1 MYNTTTEKVKEGQ
14 EIEAVAVIGQTFSY
28 VALAFGLFFFL
39 FACKYYFAILIALF
53 FGRAS
58 NGNGSNGT
66 NGVKSIQNG
75 VLSYIASLRGRNN
88 NGSDYNGGFDNVRKT
103 DEPFISIQLPF
114 YNEKNVAR
122 RVIKA
127 CSDIDYENYEII
139 IADDSRDE
147 TIEIMKELNLNTDGP
162 TVKFVHRNDRSGFKG
177 GALSKATNYMNP
189 KAKYAVVFDA
199 DFIPPPDILRRFLW
213 YFEGQDG
220 NGNNGHGETTN
231 GNGHRFADDVL
242 RHYENGQNGKNGKNG
257 SNGNGEELLDKVDD
271 WFERRKIGVVQGYQ
285 LHHLN
290 KNENWITKG
299 IRAEFSGG
307 YMIERVAQ
315 EFFGSM
321 KMITGSVFMIRAEI
335 LKNLG
340 WTHSITED
348 WDLTIRM
355 YLDGYKVLYTPLIQA
370 PAEIPTTIRALA
382 RQRMRWAEGH
392 TFAVKK
398 YFWDVLKSHNMT
410 GREKLEFVYFA
421 PYYLQSFF
429 FLIGTFFWVAAELL
443 GEHPFF
449 WTATFGWCL
458 ILSNLFALPLMSLSG
473 LFLEQTAKEDYS
485 GIFSFIV
492 LSYVLTPFQAYAAVK
507 GLLEKDEGGWVRT
520 LKTGSVTDRI
530 LQIRVRKLFSWIL
543 PRREAPRPQRTEEE
557 DRQRRRRPSAMA
569 LLFLLIMSTLIVW
582 VTAAAMSIPVGDSP
596 RTALSLE
603 YVNPA
608 VYVNG
613 INTNGILTHPNYTD
627 LGLVV
632 HTDTYTATS
641 KKWEVAW
648 EFYLHGP
655 LEEYYELDGDIDAL
669 LFLYSGEECEV
680 KLKIVIYDVTED
692 GKKIAKL
699 SKVFNDVELGGESPE
714 DPLVFNMG
722 AQKKK
727 KFDEGHSI
735 MLEISLKSEAG
746 TELKLDY
753 DSEDQ
758 HSRVEFPGMIMP
770 ESLLFLLILA
780 PVIPWIVVKL
790 RGRKKD
796 V

>member
-1 MYNTTTEKVKEGQ
+1 MYNTTTEKAKEGQ

-28 VALAFGLFFFL
+28 VALVFGLFFFL
-39 FACKYYFAILIALF
+39 FACKYYIAILIALF

-58 NGNGSNGT
+58 NGKGNGT
-66 NGVKSIQNG
+66 NGTNGTKSIQNG
-75 VLSYIASLRGRNN
+75 VLNYIASLRGQNN
-88 NGSDYNGGFDNVRKT
+88 NGSAYNDGFDNGKKI

-162 TVKFVHRNDRSGFKG
+162 TVKFIHRNERSGFKG

-242 RHYENGQNGKNGKNG
+242 RHYENGQNGKNGG
-257 SNGNGEELLDKVDD
+257 NGNGEELLDRVDD

-355 YLDGYKVLYTPLIQA
+355 YLAGYKVLYTPLIQA

-429 FLIGTFFWVAAELL
+429 FLVGTFFWVAAELL

-530 LQIRVRKLFSWIL
+530 LQIRVRRLFSWIL
-543 PRREAPRPQRTEEE
+543 PRREAPRAQRTEER

-569 LLFLLIMSTLIVW
+569 LLFLLLMSTLIVW
-582 VTAAAMSIPVGDSP
+582 VTAAAMSVPVDDSP
-596 RTALSLE
+596 ITALNLE
-603 YVNPA
+603 YVA
-608 VYVNG
+608 SGVTING
-613 INTNGILTHPNYTD
+613 KYTNMILTHPDYISLGTTRTDSYT
-627 LGLVV
+627 LSG
-632 HTDTYTATS
+632 TDWQ
-641 KKWEVAW
+641 KGWQ
-648 EFYLHGP
+648 FYLFGP
-655 LEEYYELDGDIDAL
+655 LEEDYQMKGSLNL
-669 LFLYSGEECEV
+669 HLFLHSDKEHEV
-680 KLKIVIYDVTED
+680 DMKVLVTDLDED
-692 GKKIAKL
+692 GETD
-699 SKVFNDVELGGESPE
+699 SKFSYQFKDVGVDDESPE
-714 DPLVFNMG
+714 EALMLPAEVI
-722 AQKKK
+722 KSI
-727 KFDEGHSI
+727 KFREGHSI
-735 MLEISLKSEAG
+735 IVEILFKGEDG
-746 TELKLDY
+746 WTFYLDY
-753 DSEDQ
+753 DSTEK
-758 HSRVEFPGMIMP
+758 HSRVDFPGMVMP
-770 ESLLFLLILA
+770 ESLLPLLILA
-780 PVIPWIVVKL
+780 PLIPGIVMKL
-790 RGRKKD
+790 RRRKD
-796 V
+796 DA

>member
-1 MYNTTTEKVKEGQ
+1 MCNTTTGKAKEGQ
-14 EIEAVAVIGQTFSY
+14 GIEAVALIGQLFSY
-28 VALAFGLFFFL
+28 VSLTFGIFFFL

-53 FGRAS
+53 AGRAS
-58 NGNGSNGT
+58 NGNGNG
-66 NGVKSIQNG
+66 NGKNGAKPAQNG
-75 VLSYIASLRGRNN
+75 ILGYIASLRGQSN
-88 NGSDYNGGFDNVRKT
+88 NGSTFNGRFENARKI

-122 RVIKA
+122 RVIEA
-127 CSDIDYENYEII
+127 CSNIDYENYEVI

-147 TIEIMKELNLNTDGP
+147 TIEIMKELNLNTEGP
-162 TVKFVHRNDRSGFKG
+162 TVKFVHRKDRSGFKG
-177 GALSKATNYMNP
+177 GALSKATNFMNP

-199 DFIPPPDILRRFLW
+199 DFIPPADILRRFLW

-220 NGNNGHGETTN
+220 NGNNGNGKPAN

-242 RHYENGQNGKNGKNG
+242 RYYENGQNDR
-257 SNGNGEELLDKVDD
+257 NGNGDELLDRVDD

-315 EFFGSM
+315 EFFGAM
-321 KMITGSVFMIRAEI
+321 KMITGSVFMIRTEI

-370 PAEIPTTIRALA
+370 PAEIPTTVRALA

-398 YFWDVLKSHNMT
+398 YFWDVLRSHNLT
-410 GREKLEFVYFA
+410 GREKLEFLYFA

-429 FLIGTFFWVAAELL
+429 FLIGTFFWVTAELL

-520 LKTGSVTDRI
+520 LKTGSITDRI
-530 LQIRVRKLFSWIL
+530 LQVRVRRLFSWIL
-543 PRREAPRPQRTEEE
+543 PRRETPRAQRQDE
-557 DRQRRRRPSAMA
+557 DERQRRRRPSAMA
-569 LLFLLIMSTLIVW
+569 LLFLLLMSSLIVW
-582 VTAAAMSIPVGDSP
+582 VTAAAMSVPVDDSP
-596 RTALSLE
+596 TTSLSME
-603 YVNPA
+603 YVA
-608 VYVNG
+608 SGVTING
-613 INTNGILTHPNYTD
+613 RQTNMILTHPDFTALGTTRTDSYT
-627 LGLVV
+627 LSG
-632 HTDTYTATS
+632 TDWQ
-641 KKWEVAW
+641 KGWL
-648 EFYLHGP
+648 FYLYGP
-655 LEEYYELDGDIDAL
+655 LEEDYQMKGSLDL
-669 LFLYSGEECEV
+669 HLFLYSDAERVVDMKVLVTDLDENGET
-680 KLKIVIYDVTED
+680 D
-692 GKKIAKL
+692 
-699 SKVFNDVELGGESPE
+699 SKFSYQFKDVEVDDESPDE
-714 DPLVFNMG
+714 ALTLPAEVI
-722 AQKKK
+722 KSI
-727 KFDEGHSI
+727 KFREGHSI
-735 MLEISLKSEAG
+735 IVEILFKGEDG
-746 TELKLDY
+746 WTFYLDY
-753 DSEDQ
+753 DSTEKHTKVD
-758 HSRVEFPGMIMP
+758 FPGMVMP
-770 ESLLFLLILA
+770 ESILSLLIFA
-780 PVIPWIVVKL
+780 PVIPAIVMKL
-790 RGRKKD
+790 RGRKED

>member
-1 MYNTTTEKVKEGQ
+1 M
-14 EIEAVAVIGQTFSY
+14 IEA
-28 VALAFGLFFFL
+28 
-39 FACKYYFAILIALF
+39 C
-53 FGRAS
+53 S
-58 NGNGSNGT
+58 N
-66 NGVKSIQNG
+66 
-75 VLSYIASLRGRNN
+75 
-88 NGSDYNGGFDNVRKT
+88 
-103 DEPFISIQLPF
+103 
-114 YNEKNVAR
+114 
-122 RVIKA
+122 
-127 CSDIDYENYEII
+127 IDYENYEVI

-147 TIEIMKELNLNTDGP
+147 TIEIMKELNLITDGP
-162 TVKFVHRNDRSGFKG
+162 TVKFVHRKDRSGFKG
-177 GALSKATNYMNP
+177 GALGKATNYMNP

-220 NGNNGHGETTN
+220 NGDNGYANPAN

-242 RHYENGQNGKNGKNG
+242 RYYENGQNGR
-257 SNGNGEELLDKVDD
+257 NGNGDELLDRVDD

-315 EFFGSM
+315 EFFGAM
-321 KMITGSVFMIRAEI
+321 KMITGSVFMIRTEI

-355 YLDGYKVLYTPLIQA
+355 YLEGYKVLYTPLIQA
-370 PAEIPTTIRALA
+370 PAEIPTTVRALA

-398 YFWDVLKSHNMT
+398 YFWDVLRSHNLT
-410 GREKLEFVYFA
+410 GREKLEFLYFA

-429 FLIGTFFWVAAELL
+429 FLIGTFFWVSAELL

-520 LKTGSVTDRI
+520 LKTGSITDRI
-530 LQIRVRKLFSWIL
+530 LQVRVRRLFSWIL
-543 PRREAPRPQRTEEE
+543 PRREAPRAQRQDEEE
-557 DRQRRRRPSAMA
+557 KSRRRRPSAMA
-569 LLFLLIMSTLIVW
+569 LLFLLLMSTLIVW
-582 VTAAAMSIPVGDSP
+582 VTAAAMSVPVGEDP
-596 RTALSLE
+596 MTALSLE
-603 YVNPA
+603 YLDTA

-613 INTNGILTHPNYTD
+613 IGTNRILTHPNYTD
-627 LGLVV
+627 LGLV
-632 HTDTYTATS
+632 HTDTYTVTS
-641 KKWEVAW
+641 KKWEIAW

-655 LEEYYELDGDIDAL
+655 LEEHYELDGDVDAF
-669 LFLYSGEECEV
+669 LFLYSGEECEA
-680 KLKIVIYDVTED
+680 KLQIVIYDVTED
-692 GKKIAKL
+692 GKRHAKL
-699 SKVFNDVELGGESPE
+699 SKVFNDIELGDESPE

-753 DSEDQ
+753 DSGDK
-758 HSRVEFPGMIMP
+758 HSRVGFPGMIMP
-770 ESLLFLLILA
+770 ESLLPLLILA
-780 PVIPWIVVKL
+780 PVIPGVVVKL
-790 RGRKKD
+790 RRRKDD
-796 V
+796 VETS

>member
-1 MYNTTTEKVKEGQ
+1 
-14 EIEAVAVIGQTFSY
+14 
-28 VALAFGLFFFL
+28 
-39 FACKYYFAILIALF
+39 
-53 FGRAS
+53 
-58 NGNGSNGT
+58 
-66 NGVKSIQNG
+66 
-75 VLSYIASLRGRNN
+75 
-88 NGSDYNGGFDNVRKT
+88 
-103 DEPFISIQLPF
+103 
-114 YNEKNVAR
+114 
-122 RVIKA
+122 
-127 CSDIDYENYEII
+127 
-139 IADDSRDE
+139 
-147 TIEIMKELNLNTDGP
+147 
-162 TVKFVHRNDRSGFKG
+162 
-177 GALSKATNYMNP
+177 
-189 KAKYAVVFDA
+189 
-199 DFIPPPDILRRFLW
+199 
-213 YFEGQDG
+213 
-220 NGNNGHGETTN
+220 
-231 GNGHRFADDVL
+231 
-242 RHYENGQNGKNGKNG
+242 
-257 SNGNGEELLDKVDD
+257 
-271 WFERRKIGVVQGYQ
+271 
-285 LHHLN
+285 
-290 KNENWITKG
+290 
-299 IRAEFSGG
+299 
-307 YMIERVAQ
+307 
-315 EFFGSM
+315 
-321 KMITGSVFMIRAEI
+321 
-335 LKNLG
+335 
-340 WTHSITED
+340 
-348 WDLTIRM
+348 
-355 YLDGYKVLYTPLIQA
+355 
-370 PAEIPTTIRALA
+370 
-382 RQRMRWAEGH
+382 MRWAEGH

-429 FLIGTFFWVAAELL
+429 FLVGTFFWVAAELL

-543 PRREAPRPQRTEEE
+543 PRREAPRAQRQEER

-569 LLFLLIMSTLIVW
+569 LLFLLLMSTLIVW
-582 VTAAAMSIPVGDSP
+582 VTAAAMSMPVGDSP
-596 RTALSLE
+596 RTALNLE
-603 YVNPA
+603 YVDPA
-608 VYVNG
+608 VNVNG
-613 INTNGILTHPNYTD
+613 INTNMILTHPDYIDLGQVYTD
-627 LGLVV
+627 V
-632 HTDTYTATS
+632 YTATS

-655 LEEYYELDGDIDAL
+655 LEEYYELDGNIDAL

-692 GKKIAKL
+692 GKKAAKL
-699 SKVFNDVELGGESPE
+699 SKVFNDVELGGKSLE

-735 MLEISLKSEAG
+735 MMEISLKSEVG

-753 DSEDQ
+753 DSEGQ

-770 ESLLFLLILA
+770 ESLLPLLILA
-780 PVIPWIVVKL
+780 PVIPGIVMKL
-790 RGRKKD
+790 RKRKND